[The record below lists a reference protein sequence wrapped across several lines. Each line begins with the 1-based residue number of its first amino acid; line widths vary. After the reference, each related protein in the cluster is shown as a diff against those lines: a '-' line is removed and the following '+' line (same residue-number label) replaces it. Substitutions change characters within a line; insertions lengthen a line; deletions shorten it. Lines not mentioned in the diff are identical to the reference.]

1 MKHFKVGVID
11 NWSQYGAG
19 EVIAFLSNR
28 PRRVAF
34 EVIANSPIE
43 IWVDVESSD
52 LSKAV
57 LVASGDDKMSV
68 EYTAKAD
75 SWALIKADKKAQVWV
90 NIPDLDQ
97 SVEKTVDDEFV
108 NLEPR
113 VRENKEYA
121 QMVEIMK
128 LNKKHFDDQMQNE
141 RAQLADLRQ
150 QIAQMKAQEEK
161 QEAEE
166 VTENVTEGEAAT

>member
-11 NWSQYGAG
+11 HWSNYNAG
-19 EVIAFLSNR
+19 DVIAFPSNR

-43 IWVDVESSD
+43 VWVDVESSD
-52 LSKAV
+52 LSKAT

-68 EYTAKAD
+68 EYTARAD
-75 SWALIKADKKAQVWV
+75 SWVLIKADKKAQVWV
-90 NIPDLDQ
+90 NLPDLDQ
-97 SVEKTVDDEFV
+97 SVEKTVDEEFV

-113 VRENKEYA
+113 VRENKEFA

-128 LNKKHFDDQMQNE
+128 LNKAHFDAQMKDE
-141 RAQLADLRQ
+141 RAQLAELRQ
-150 QIAQMKAQEEK
+150 QIAAMQAEETV
-161 QEAEE
+161 AEE
-166 VTENVTEGEAAT
+166 VTEDVTEDEAVT

>member
-11 NWSQYGAG
+11 HWSDYKAG
-19 EVIAFLSNR
+19 EVIAFPSNR

-43 IWVDVESSD
+43 VWVDVESSD
-52 LSKAV
+52 LSKAK
-57 LVASGDDKMSV
+57 LVASGDDKMSI

-75 SWALIKADKKAQVWV
+75 SWVLIKADKKAQVWV
-90 NIPDLDQ
+90 NLPDLDQ
-97 SVEKTVDDEFV
+97 SVAKTVDEEFV

-113 VRENKEYA
+113 IRENKEFA

-128 LNKKHFDDQMQNE
+128 LNKAHFDAQMKDE
-141 RAQLADLRQ
+141 RAQLAELRQ
-150 QIAQMKAQEEK
+150 QIAAMQAQETV
-161 QEAEE
+161 AEE
-166 VTENVTEGEAAT
+166 VTEDVTEDEAAT

>member
-11 NWSQYGAG
+11 HWSNYNAG
-19 EVIAFLSNR
+19 EVIAFPSNR

-43 IWVDVESSD
+43 VWVDVNSSD
-52 LSKAV
+52 LSKAK
-57 LVASGDDKMSV
+57 LVASGDDKMLV

-75 SWALIKADKKAQVWV
+75 SWVLIKAEKKAQVWV
-90 NIPDLDQ
+90 NLPDLDQ
-97 SVEKTVDDEFV
+97 SVEKTIDEDFV

-113 VRENKEYA
+113 IRENKQFA

-128 LNKKHFDDQMQNE
+128 LNKQHFDAQMKDE
-141 RAQLADLRQ
+141 RIQLAELRQ
-150 QIAQMKAQEEK
+150 QIAAMQAEKTEVVEEK
-161 QEAEE
+161 EEDVSEAD
-166 VTENVTEGEAAT
+166 TTT

>member
-11 NWSQYGAG
+11 HWSNYKAG
-19 EVIAFLSNR
+19 DVIAFPSNR

-43 IWVDVESSD
+43 IWADVEDSD

-57 LVASGDDKMSV
+57 LIASGDDKMSV
-68 EYTAKAD
+68 EYTAKGN
-75 SWALIKADKKAQVWV
+75 SWVLIKADKKAQVWV
-90 NIPDLDQ
+90 NLPDLDQ
-97 SVEKTVDDEFV
+97 NVAKTIDDNFV

-113 VRENKEYA
+113 IRQNKEFG

-128 LNKKHFDDQMQNE
+128 LNKAHFDAQMKDE
-141 RAQLADLRQ
+141 RVQLAQMRQ
-150 QIAQMKAQEEK
+150 QIQTMQVK
-161 QEAEE
+161 QKQAEE
-166 VTENVTEGEAAT
+166 VIEDVTDSEAAS

>member
-11 NWSQYGAG
+11 HWSMYQVG
-19 EVIAFLSNR
+19 EVIGFPSNR

-34 EVIANSPIE
+34 EVIANSPVE
-43 IWVDVESSD
+43 VWVDVESSD

-57 LVASGDDKMSV
+57 LVASGDDKMSI
-68 EYTAKAD
+68 EYTAKSN
-75 SWALIKADKKAQVWV
+75 SWVLIKADKKAQVWV

-97 SVEKTVDDEFV
+97 SVEKTVDEEFV

-113 VRENKEYA
+113 VRENKEFA

-128 LNKKHFDDQMQNE
+128 INKAHFDEQMKDE
-141 RAQLADLRQ
+141 RAQLADLKS
-150 QIAQMKAQEEK
+150 QIAAMQAAKK
-161 QEAEE
+161 EAEE
-166 VTENVTEGEAAT
+166 EVVEDATDDEAAA

>member
-11 NWSQYGAG
+11 HWSNYNAG
-19 EVIAFLSNR
+19 DVIAFPSNR

-43 IWVDVESSD
+43 IWADVEGSD

-57 LVASGDDKMSV
+57 LIASGDDKMSV
-68 EYTAKAD
+68 EYTAKGN
-75 SWALIKADKKAQVWV
+75 SWVLIKADKKAQVWV
-90 NIPDLDQ
+90 NLPDLDQ
-97 SVEKTVDDEFV
+97 NVAKTMDDEFV

-113 VRENKEYA
+113 IRENKEFA

-128 LNKKHFDDQMQNE
+128 LNKAHFDAQMKDE
-141 RAQLADLRQ
+141 RTQLAEMRQ
-150 QIAQMKAQEEK
+150 QIAAMQEKETV
-161 QEAEE
+161 AEE
-166 VTENVTEGEAAT
+166 VTEDVTEGEAAT

>member
-11 NWSQYGAG
+11 HWSNYNAG
-19 EVIAFLSNR
+19 DVIAFPSNR

-43 IWVDVESSD
+43 IWADVEGSD

-57 LVASGDDKMSV
+57 LIASGDDKMSV
-68 EYTAKAD
+68 EYTAKGN
-75 SWALIKADKKAQVWV
+75 SWVLIKADKKAQVWV
-90 NIPDLDQ
+90 NLPDLDQ
-97 SVEKTVDDEFV
+97 NVAKTMDDEFV

-113 VRENKEYA
+113 IRENKEFG

-128 LNKKHFDDQMQNE
+128 LNKAHFDAQMKDE
-141 RAQLADLRQ
+141 RIQLAEMRQ
-150 QIAQMKAQEEK
+150 QIAAMQAKETLV
-161 QEAEE
+161 AEE
-166 VTENVTEGEAAT
+166 VTEDVTEGEAAT

>member
-11 NWSQYGAG
+11 HWSNYNAG
-19 EVIAFLSNR
+19 EVIAFPSNR

-43 IWVDVESSD
+43 IWVDVNSSD
-52 LSKAV
+52 LSKAK

-75 SWALIKADKKAQVWV
+75 SWVLIKADKKAQVWV
-90 NIPDLDQ
+90 NLPDLDQ
-97 SVEKTVDDEFV
+97 SVSKTVDEEFV

-113 VRENKEYA
+113 IRENKEFA

-128 LNKKHFDDQMQNE
+128 LNKQHFDAQMKDE
-141 RAQLADLRQ
+141 RVQLAEMRQ
-150 QIAQMKAQEEK
+150 QIAAMQAKENKVVEEK
-161 QEAEE
+161 EEDVSEAD
-166 VTENVTEGEAAT
+166 TTT

>member
-11 NWSQYGAG
+11 HWSNYNAG
-19 EVIAFLSNR
+19 EVIAFPSNR

-43 IWVDVESSD
+43 VWVDVNSSD
-52 LSKAV
+52 LSKAK

-75 SWALIKADKKAQVWV
+75 SWVLIKADKKAQVWV
-90 NIPDLDQ
+90 NLPDLDQ
-97 SVEKTVDDEFV
+97 SVEKTVDEEFV

-113 VRENKEYA
+113 IRENKEFA

-128 LNKKHFDDQMQNE
+128 LNKQHFDAQMKDE
-141 RAQLADLRQ
+141 RTKLAELRQ
-150 QIAQMKAQEEK
+150 QIAEMQAAKTEVV
-161 QEAEE
+161 EE
-166 VTENVTEGEAAT
+166 VTEDVTEDEAAT